1 MSGGWGR
8 GGPTGLCPQP
18 RFCGDSRHSAS
29 ASCLHPKEGSWGAA
43 GEGPCAQETEGAAG
57 PQTQVNSQRNGR
69 CQPAQEPNT
78 FTQLTFPGVS
88 HKKIFIHFCHQRPLE
103 PQSQQ
108 VGLERYPSV
117 GLQGLQGH
125 VVFLHRA
132 VLAGLGG
139 QSRAGDGTCKGMKTT
154 VAWSSGCVPQEAGA
168 SEQEEATAMAPLLPV
183 DSRRVPGNASP
194 HHVPIRGLLPGA
206 ESACR

>member
-1 MSGGWGR
+1 MPNR
-8 GGPTGLCPQP
+8 P
-18 RFCGDSRHSAS
+18 RAQYLYSTNVSR
-29 ASCLHPKEGSWGAA
+29 
-43 GEGPCAQETEGAAG
+43 
-57 PQTQVNSQRNGR
+57 R
-69 CQPAQEPNT
+69 
-78 FTQLTFPGVS
+78 VS

-117 GLQGLQGH
+117 GFQGLQGH
-125 VVFLHRA
+125 MVFLHRA

-139 QSRAGDGTCKGMKTT
+139 QSRAGDGACKGMKTT

-168 SEQEEATAMAPLLPV
+168 SKQEEATAMAPPLPI
-183 DSRRVPGNASP
+183 DSRREVPGNASP
-194 HHVPIRGLLPGA
+194 HHVPIRGLLPGS

>member
-1 MSGGWGR
+1 M
-8 GGPTGLCPQP
+8 PTSP
-18 RFCGDSRHSAS
+18 RAQYLYSTNVSRRV
-29 ASCLHPKEGSWGAA
+29 
-43 GEGPCAQETEGAAG
+43 T
-57 PQTQVNSQRNGR
+57 
-69 CQPAQEPNT
+69 
-78 FTQLTFPGVS
+78 

-125 VVFLHRA
+125 LVFLNRA

-139 QSRAGDGTCKGMKTT
+139 QSRALHGACKGMKTT
-154 VAWSSGCVPQEAGA
+154 VAWSSGCVPQEAG
-168 SEQEEATAMAPLLPV
+168 SRKQEEATAMAPLLPV
-183 DSRRVPGNASP
+183 DSRQGVPGSASP
-194 HHVPIRGLLPGA
+194 YHVPIRGLLPGA